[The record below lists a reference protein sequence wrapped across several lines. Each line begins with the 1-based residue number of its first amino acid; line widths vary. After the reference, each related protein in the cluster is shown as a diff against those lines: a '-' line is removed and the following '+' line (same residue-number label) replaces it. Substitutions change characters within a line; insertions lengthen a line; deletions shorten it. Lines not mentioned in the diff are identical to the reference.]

1 MLKCDELMF
10 GDWITEKHGYPMQVT
25 TVGKDYLYADFED
38 NEGDVFE
45 FDDEDSKP
53 YPVTLTDD
61 FFERNNF
68 GKKVLHYTEGSSIYE
83 KDGNNGYNIAIR
95 LGNPPSGPSSNVHY
109 VHELQQL
116 LRIAGY
122 TEMANSVTL

>member
-1 MLKCDELMF
+1 MLKCNELMF

-53 YPVTLTDD
+53 YPVTLTDL
-61 FFERNNF
+61 ENCRIYGNGKQRN
-68 GKKVLHYTEGSSIYE
+68 TITSWQ
-83 KDGNNGYNIAIR
+83 R
-95 LGNPPSGPSSNVHY
+95 
-109 VHELQQL
+109 
-116 LRIAGY
+116 
-122 TEMANSVTL
+122 

>member
-1 MLKCDELMF
+1 MLKCNELMF

-68 GKKVLHYTEGSSIYE
+68 DKKVLHYSSE
-83 KDGNNGYNIAIR
+83 KHRR
-95 LGNPPSGPSSNVHY
+95 LRKFSNVLHFFPASSCHY
-109 VHELQQL
+109 FLGGTACH
-116 LRIAGY
+116 GHP
-122 TEMANSVTL
+122 

>member
-45 FDDEDSKP
+45 FDDEDI
-53 YPVTLTDD
+53 
-61 FFERNNF
+61 N
-68 GKKVLHYTEGSSIYE
+68 
-83 KDGNNGYNIAIR
+83 
-95 LGNPPSGPSSNVHY
+95 
-109 VHELQQL
+109 
-116 LRIAGY
+116 
-122 TEMANSVTL
+122 